1 MSGLAEM
8 LSNSVKGTNPLSLI
22 PALFQTVVGASQYF
36 KGLNMSK
43 QATPDYLIPNEY
55 GSMVDTQKNYMLG
68 DMPAETRMR
77 QDVRGNTADAIDT
90 AARYGMID
98 QNFIGGA
105 ANQESQ
111 NLANIGMQSSMYR
124 VGEKDK
130 YLNALDLMAQQKL
143 QKQQWETFLP
153 FERTMQT
160 ASALMGSGMQNI
172 YGATTSAADYFG
184 NKEMMKQMGYYQN
197 EDANSA
203 RNANRRSYQ
212 TNPMFQDTQKQAFGM
227 FQSQNPYLF

>member
-1 MSGLAEM
+1 MSAIASLAM
-8 LSNSVKGTNPLSLI
+8 LLPSILQAGTGI
-22 PALFQTVVGASQYF
+22 AQYF
-36 KGLNMSK
+36 GGKKLSQ
-43 QATPDYLIPNEY
+43 QATPDYLIPSEY

-172 YGATTSAADYFG
+172 YGATTSTADYFG
-184 NKEMMKQMGYYQN
+184 QKEFNKKYGI
-197 EDANSA
+197 
-203 RNANRRSYQ
+203 
-212 TNPMFQDTQKQAFGM
+212 
-227 FQSQNPYLF
+227 